1 MGDLVKVLKPL
12 QIATTALCEAEI
24 VSVSLVYPIIH
35 SLITKHLFRLEDD
48 MAVITEFK
56 MVVTQELQQRFK
68 IDDIVIADK
77 VPILAAAL
85 DPRYLHLPFLSVRQ
99 RSIATGVI
107 KEKCQ
112 QILQEKESVETGESE
127 GCSNEVNEGCGPP
140 SKRKNEKQLF
150 RF

>member
-99 RSIATGVI
+99 RSIATGV
-107 KEKCQ
+107 K
-112 QILQEKESVETGESE
+112 
-127 GCSNEVNEGCGPP
+127 
-140 SKRKNEKQLF
+140 KRNANKYCRRRKV
-150 RF
+150 